1 LPTARLLS
9 VLATLALLVGLAL
22 PTVLPEVANVG
33 FFVFAGLAIILLMRA
48 APWGELLRRPGVA
61 IPLVAGAILTFC
73 FALTASEPWHA
84 LAAML
89 FMPLFLV
96 APMAALL
103 QRLPLTIDAQG
114 IGIAALAGT
123 AAAAALALFETQVLG
138 LSRAGVTVNNPIH
151 FADLSLTLG
160 FVALVGVY
168 GERRW
173 VRIAVLAGPVLALLA
188 VLLSGSRGPLVAF
201 VPMLLV
207 ALMMFI
213 AHRAPPAGRWAAL
226 VAAGLASLLLI
237 ALAWRID
244 AVQQV
249 AAFNDIARVLSNE
262 TVDGS
267 TTERLIMYRSAFN
280 AFLASPVY
288 GHGLIDYVAAAAR
301 HAPAGA
307 TFPIMGHLHNDIADF
322 AVAGGGL
329 GLLAY
334 ALFLLAPIVEVLRRP
349 RSWPAIHLALSI
361 SAGYLAMGLTNA
373 MIGILSQTVLYG
385 FCLALVVHLAGEPR
399 AASRAESAR

>member
-1 LPTARLLS
+1 MPTARLLP

-33 FFVFAGLAIILLMRA
+33 FFVFAGLAIILLLRT
-48 APWGELLRRPGVA
+48 APWGDLLRRPG
-61 IPLVAGAILTFC
+61 ITMPLVAGAILTFC

-84 LAAML
+84 LAAVL
-89 FMPLFLV
+89 FIPLFLV

-103 QRLPLTIDAQG
+103 RLSPAASAQT
-114 IGIAALAGT
+114 IGIAALTGT

-138 LSRAGVTVNNPIH
+138 LARAGVTVNNPIH
-151 FADLSLTLG
+151 FADLSLMLG

-201 VPMLLV
+201 VPMLLA

-226 VAAGLASLLLI
+226 VATGLASLLLM

-249 AAFNDIARVLSNE
+249 AAFNDIARVLSNQ

-267 TTERLIMYRSAFN
+267 TTERLIMYQSAFN
-280 AFLASPVY
+280 AFLASPLY

-301 HAPAGA
+301 HAPPGA
-307 TFPIMGHLHNDIADF
+307 TFPVMGHLHNDIADF

-334 ALFLLAPIVEVLRRP
+334 ALFLLAPVVEVLRRP
-349 RSWPAIHLALSI
+349 RSWPAIHLALSM

-385 FCLALVVHLAGEPR
+385 GCLALVVHLADAPR
-399 AASRAESAR
+399 AVSQPEPLR